1 MTDAG
6 DDGDERPP
14 PGSDDPAS
22 GAEGDGNADAGG
34 NGGDESDS
42 WRFDLDEVSEEGVVQ
57 SRIEAGDPE
66 PEHVLFVVLG
76 ALATALVFA
85 RLWLL
90 I

>member
-6 DDGDERPP
+6 DDDDDERFSPR
-14 PGSDDPAS
+14 
-22 GAEGDGNADAGG
+22 ADAGE
-34 NGGDESDS
+34 GDRVEGERETEDEEGEDS

-90 I
+90 V